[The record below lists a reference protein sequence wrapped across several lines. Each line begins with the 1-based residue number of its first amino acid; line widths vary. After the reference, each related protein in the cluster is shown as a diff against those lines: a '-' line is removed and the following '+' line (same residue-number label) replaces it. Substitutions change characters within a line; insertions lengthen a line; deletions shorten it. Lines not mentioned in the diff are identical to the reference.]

1 MNIQSGLNESVKCS
15 LYYSGETLSIT
26 SSIQTGM
33 TFHHASPPNL
43 ISLRI
48 VKGFPEHDL
57 KLKTGGL

>member
-1 MNIQSGLNESVKCS
+1 
-15 LYYSGETLSIT
+15 
-26 SSIQTGM
+26 M
-33 TFHHASPPNL
+33 TFHHASPSPNL